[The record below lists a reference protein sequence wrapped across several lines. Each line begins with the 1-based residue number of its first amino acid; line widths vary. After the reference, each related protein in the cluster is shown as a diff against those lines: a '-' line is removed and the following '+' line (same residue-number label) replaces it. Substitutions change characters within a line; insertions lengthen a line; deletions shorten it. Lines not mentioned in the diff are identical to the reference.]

1 MKQDNIIFET
11 SELKLFE
18 ADQSVSRFKNLA
30 RDYFQINSGIVK
42 DNTARIKDA
51 AQFFGFQLPADLN
64 EFFIGYQ
71 HAPLFWITDSPLL
84 VFLDEFFK
92 AHLSKGNG
100 LDYQNDIKTFYSRWA
115 LINSIEEKK
124 YFAVSALKFLNKNV
138 SKHNVYNMIVEAVI
152 LSREDSLFNPDKAF
166 ELFDKANEK
175 VSSLKMSDTK
185 KEELLYVI
193 ALFLGFINLK
203 QKKYEEAKSN
213 FDNALTIKPAGVSA
227 VFHSAYSDIKLTNYA
242 SAAAS
247 IRKIFLYDLE
257 RINYSLDQNNISMFN
272 FFAHNSV
279 FSNIFHYDEFAAIYE
294 EIEELIGEKKNIE
307 EAEINNFKQQIRKFL
322 EIKFEDSLA
331 AIAGSNVPLIE
342 KLVKSFAGVKNIYFI
357 SSLDKLTAIF
367 KQTVKAIETEIK
379 GRHAAIIEERM
390 NIFEQEIIEKTN
402 AAEVLKKEAENYKIK
417 IKEKLQ
423 DDIREIERQMN
434 SDISL
439 LEDRIKHLPM
449 EPKLDPVTAF
459 KNTTTY
465 NFILSIIIFLI
476 GAFAGYSSASIGGSS
491 DSNSIMMLIMT
502 GGIKWALFSFLIG
515 LVVAVVVS
523 GSTVMERANVKQR
536 LLQRISILK
545 TRKEQEIEYLK
556 EETKRK
562 EHRTLSNYLK
572 KINDLN
578 ELLENI
584 QKEKEKQRA
593 EMQQAA
599 DEEIKQET
607 EVLRPFLL

>member
-1 MKQDNIIFET
+1 MKQDNIIIET
-11 SELKLFE
+11 SERKLFE

-30 RDYFQINSGIVK
+30 RHYFQLNFGIEK
-42 DNTARIKDA
+42 DNLGRIKDA
-51 AQFFGFQLPADLN
+51 AQFFSFQLPPEIDD
-64 EFFIGYQ
+64 FFISYQ

-92 AHLSKGNG
+92 AHLSKVNG

-138 SKHNVYNMIVEAVI
+138 SKHNIYNMIVEAVI

-166 ELFDKANEK
+166 ELFDKANDK
-175 VSSLKMSDTK
+175 VSSLKMSDNK
-185 KEELLYVI
+185 KEELFYVI
-193 ALFLGFINLK
+193 TLFRGFINLR
-203 QKKYEEAKSN
+203 QKKHEDAKLN
-213 FDNALTIKPAGVSA
+213 FDNALTIKPAGISA
-227 VFHSAYSDIKLTNYA
+227 IFHSAYSDIKLTNYA
-242 SAAAS
+242 SAVAS
-247 IRKIFLYDLE
+247 IRKIFFYDLE

-279 FSNIFHYDEFAAIYE
+279 FTNIFHYDEFAAVYE
-294 EIEELIGEKKNIE
+294 EIEELIDEKKNIE
-307 EAEINNFKQQIRKFL
+307 DPEINNLKQQIRKFL

-331 AIAGSNVPLIE
+331 SIAGNNVISVE
-342 KLVKSFAGVKNIYFI
+342 KLVKSFSGVKNIYFI
-357 SSLDKLTAIF
+357 SSLDKLTAKF

-390 NIFEQEIIEKTN
+390 NVFEQEIIEKTN
-402 AAEVLKKEAENYKIK
+402 AAEVFKKEAENYKIK

-502 GGIKWALFSFLIG
+502 GGIKWSLFSFLIG

-545 TRKEQEIEYLK
+545 TRKEQETDYLK

-562 EHRTLSNYLK
+562 EQRTSGNYLK

-584 QKEKEKQRA
+584 RKEKEKQRA
-593 EMQQAA
+593 EMQLAA
-599 DEEIKQET
+599 AEKIKEET
-607 EVLRPFLL
+607 EVLRPFLQ